1 MERTITNQLIDNYYE
16 ELSKVKIELINRI
29 KEIVKEDV
37 IIYDVSE
44 GIDDEYYGLPTFY
57 TVNKYSQYD
66 TYSIVKITKDLEV
79 IGNSWEEG
87 DIYTQDI
94 FEISLDSLYY
104 LYLELTK

>member
-16 ELSKVKIELINRI
+16 ELSKVRIELINRI
-29 KEIVKEDV
+29 KAIVKKDI
-37 IIYDVSE
+37 IIYDTSE
-44 GIDDEYYGLPTFY
+44 GTDDRYYELPTFY
-57 TVNKYSQYD
+57 IVNKYSQYD

-79 IGNSWEEG
+79 VGNSWEEG

-94 FEISLDSLYY
+94 SEISLDSLYD